1 MNQRQ
6 SEKDVTNRV
15 NVESAREVRDAITAI
30 FAARYPG
37 ADLSLL
43 ERVFGDVDALFH
55 GRMPGYLSCDT
66 PYHDLRHTLDVTL
79 ALARLIDGHDRVR
92 TESDRLGVRRALLG
106 VVIALLHDSGYVRR
120 VSEAEVGNGAV
131 FTKVHVGRGAQFIA
145 DYLPKIGFGPEVQ
158 TAQRIVHF
166 TGYEMNL
173 EDIKLDEPK
182 DRLLGTMVGTA
193 DLIGQ
198 MSDRTYLEK
207 VRDFLYE
214 ELVWG
219 EIAREKTAHGEI
231 VRYASAEDLVS
242 KTPDFFEFARDRVV
256 NKLGGAQRYAGA
268 HFDGDNPYL
277 QAIDGNLAFLRE
289 ALRKGD
295 LARLR
300 RICRSLS
307 LRGEPRGEPEAK

>member
-15 NVESAREVRDAITAI
+15 NVENASDVREAIAAI
-30 FAARYPG
+30 LAARYPG
-37 ADLSLL
+37 EDLSLL
-43 ERVFGDVDALFH
+43 KRVFDDVESLFE
-55 GRMPGYLSCDT
+55 GRLPGYLSCDT

-79 ALARLIDGHDRVR
+79 ALARLVDGHDRVR
-92 TESDRLGVRRALLG
+92 AEADRLGARRAQLG
-106 VVIALLHDSGYVRR
+106 IIIALLHDSGYVKRA
-120 VSEAEVGNGAV
+120 SEAGIANGAV
-131 FTKVHVGRGAQFIA
+131 FTKVHVSRGAEFIA
-145 DYLPKIGFGPEVQ
+145 DYLPKIGFGPEVEVAKQ
-158 TAQRIVHF
+158 IVHF

-173 EDIKLDEPK
+173 EDIKLGEPK
-182 DRLLGTMVGTA
+182 DRLLGTLIGTA

-207 VRDFLYE
+207 VRDFLYH

-219 EIAREKTAHGEI
+219 EVARETTPDGGQI

-242 KTPDFFEFARDRVV
+242 KTPEFFELARDRVV
-256 NKLGGAQRYAGA
+256 NKLGGVHRYAGA
-268 HFDGDNPYL
+268 HFDGANPYL
-277 QAIDGNLAFLRE
+277 VEIDRNMKFLRD
-289 ALRKGD
+289 ALRDGD

-307 LRGEPRGEPEAK
+307 RLEEIEHR